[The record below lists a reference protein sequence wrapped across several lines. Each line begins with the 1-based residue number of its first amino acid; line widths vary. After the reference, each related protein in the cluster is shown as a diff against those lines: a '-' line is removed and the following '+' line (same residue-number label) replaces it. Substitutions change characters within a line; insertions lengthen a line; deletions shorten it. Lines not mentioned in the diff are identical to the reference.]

1 MEGVCR
7 MFRTNLQT
15 KKGSII
21 SFLFIKIILVG
32 DFLNST
38 GIIRKIDEL
47 GRIVLPKELRQFLN
61 INPGDD
67 FEVILESKNIVLK
80 KYVKLMDKKEK
91 ITKILES
98 FNDNIS
104 FKIYVVID
112 NEIIN
117 FNEEKISLNI
127 VNIIKERKKY
137 IDESNSIKKISE
149 NCLTEDKLV
158 VLPLISNSDLL
169 GAIISSGKESISVME
184 EISRIIADL
193 IYKNNV

>member
-1 MEGVCR
+1 

>member
-1 MEGVCR
+1 M
-7 MFRTNLQT
+7 
-15 KKGSII
+15 
-21 SFLFIKIILVG
+21 
-32 DFLNST
+32 NST